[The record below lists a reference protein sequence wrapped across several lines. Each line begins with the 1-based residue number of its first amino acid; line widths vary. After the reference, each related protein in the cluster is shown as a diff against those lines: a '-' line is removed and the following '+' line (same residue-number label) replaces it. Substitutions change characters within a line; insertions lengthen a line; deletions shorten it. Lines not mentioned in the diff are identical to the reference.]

1 MRSGKVLAMDLL
13 VLGSSDAFN
22 GAGRCH
28 ASYVLQDG
36 GLPPLVLDFG
46 ATTLL
51 AMRRAGIA
59 GPQIGAVLI
68 THLHGDHFGG
78 LPFLLLDGM
87 YHDVRTEPLLFVGA
101 VGLQARVDALFAA
114 LYADVHTHARPFPTT
129 FAELSPGAVR
139 DVLGYRVEA
148 FAASHMDPPD
158 LPLCLRVTG
167 PSGKVVAFSGDT
179 EPCPGFFDAARG
191 ADLLVAECT
200 GLRPPCGRHLTWA
213 DWRKMLGQAEAK
225 RILLSHLSR
234 EVRDESAHLL
244 ADCPPGIDLVFADDL
259 MRVVV

>member
-1 MRSGKVLAMDLL
+1 MDLT

-22 GAGRCH
+22 GAGRSH
-28 ASYVLQDG
+28 AAYVLRDG
-36 GLPPLVLDFG
+36 DLPPLAIDFG

-51 AMRRAGIA
+51 AMRRAGLT
-59 GPQIGAVLI
+59 GPELGAVLV

-87 YHDVRTEPLLFVGA
+87 YHDVRTEPLLLVGA
-101 VGLQARVDALFAA
+101 VGLEARVDALFAA
-114 LYADVHTHARPFPTT
+114 LYADVHKHRRPFATT
-129 FAELSPGAVR
+129 FVELAPGSTR
-139 DVLGYRVEA
+139 EVLGYRVDT

-158 LPLCLRVTG
+158 QPLCLRVTG

-179 EPCPGFFDAARG
+179 EPCPGFFAAARG

-200 GLRPPCGRHLTWA
+200 GLRPPCGRHLAWT
-213 DWRKMLGQAEAK
+213 DWKVMLSQAEAK

-234 EVRDESAHLL
+234 EVREASDELL
-244 ADCPPGIDLVFADDL
+244 AECPAGVDIMFADDL
-259 MRVVV
+259 QRVVV

>member
-1 MRSGKVLAMDLL
+1 MDLL

-28 ASYVLQDG
+28 AAYVLQDG
-36 GLPPLVLDFG
+36 DLPPLAIDFG
-46 ATTLL
+46 ATTLF
-51 AMRRAGIA
+51 AMRRAGII
-59 GPQIGAVLI
+59 GPQLGAVLI

-78 LPFLLLDGM
+78 VPFLMLDGM
-87 YHDVRTEPLLFVGA
+87 YHDVRTAPLELVGP
-101 VGLQARVDALFAA
+101 VGLGARLDALFAA
-114 LYADVHTHARPFPTT
+114 LYSDVHAHKRPFATHVV
-129 FAELSPGAVR
+129 ELAPGSSH
-139 DVLGYRVEA
+139 DVLGYQVET

-179 EPCPGFFDAARG
+179 EACPGFFDAARG

-200 GLRPPCGRHLTWA
+200 GLRPPCGRHLSWT
-213 DWRKMLGQAEAK
+213 DWQQMLTQAEAK

-244 ADCPPGIDLVFADDL
+244 AECPPGIDLVFADDL
-259 MRVVV
+259 LRVVV